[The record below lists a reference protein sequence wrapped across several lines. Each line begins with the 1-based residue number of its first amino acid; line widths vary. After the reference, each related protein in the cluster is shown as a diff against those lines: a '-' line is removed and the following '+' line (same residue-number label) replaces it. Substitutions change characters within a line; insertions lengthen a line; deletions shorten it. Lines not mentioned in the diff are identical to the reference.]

1 MMETNWYSEDAATLG
16 DRVTAARERM
26 NMTQTQLAKR
36 MGIQVS
42 TLRGW
47 ENDNSE
53 PRANRLSMMAGILNV
68 SIMWLLNG
76 EGEGVDEAGVDGS
89 ETLGILDQMR
99 DIRVEMVQLT
109 KRLALLEKRL
119 REAQTDE

>member
-1 MMETNWYSEDAATLG
+1 METNWYSEDAATLG

-119 REAQTDE
+119 REAQIDE

>member
-1 MMETNWYSEDAATLG
+1 MDTNWYSEDAATLG

-36 MGIQVS
+36 MGVQVN

-53 PRANRLSMMAGILNV
+53 PRANRLTMMAGILNV
-68 SIMWLLNG
+68 SVMWLLNG
-76 EGEGVDEAGVDGS
+76 EGEGVEEAGLDNS
-89 ETLGILDQMR
+89 ETLGILNQMR
-99 DIRVEMVQLT
+99 DIRVEMNQLT

-119 REAQTDE
+119 REAQTHE

>member
-1 MMETNWYSEDAATLG
+1 METNWYSEDAATLG